1 MPFNMSDFLNA
12 ESKKEIIS
20 DIPTK
25 KISLDM
31 LDCSDN
37 NFYSANEEEID
48 TLAKTIEL
56 VGLQQD
62 LVVREKENGRF
73 EILVGHNR
81 YRALKKLVNSGL
93 QQFEKVKCKIQ
104 PDDQTINELVLIF
117 TNSTQ
122 RERSDAEKMKEV
134 KRVKELLTEYKKT
147 HKLEGRQSEIIAQI
161 LGTSKSAV
169 GRLENIDRNLIDPL
183 KKEFEKGKINTST
196 ANKLASKEKE
206 QQQDAYEEY
215 KETGK
220 ITEKEVKEAVEL
232 ESIPAPAPEPD
243 KDNLLIDGKI
253 NPHKEFNGIHIKDIE
268 TLLICC
274 NQLDE
279 KFWREW
285 VQISNDS
292 RLELLEAYSGI
303 TGTSGKLNYMFSD
316 ISLNIE
322 NNENKD
328 ITAAI
333 PLVDVREIINKLIA
347 AGQVTVHNAAAPKE
361 QYNDGQILFALKQ
374 ILENRELLTEQEQ
387 CTLMQIGRNVQ
398 RRTEE

>member
-1 MPFNMSDFLNA
+1 MAFNINEFLNT

-37 NFYSANEEEID
+37 NFYSANEEEINK
-48 TLAKTIEL
+48 LAKTIEL

-104 PDDQTINELVLIF
+104 PYDQTINELVLIF

-122 RERSDAEKMKEV
+122 RVRTDAEKMKEV

-206 QQQDAYEEY
+206 QQQDAYEAY
-215 KETGK
+215 RETGK
-220 ITEKEVKEAVEL
+220 ITEKEVKGAVEL
-232 ESIPAPAPEPD
+232 ENIPAPEPD
-243 KDNLLIDGKI
+243 KENLIIGGRI
-253 NPHKEFNGIHIKDIE
+253 NPHKEFNGIHIKDVE

-285 VQISNDS
+285 VQISNDN

-303 TGTSGKLNYMFSD
+303 TGTSGKFNYMFSD

-322 NNENKD
+322 NDENKD

-333 PLVDVREIINKLIA
+333 PLVDIREIINKLIA
-347 AGQVTVHNAAAPKE
+347 AGQVTVQIAAPRQE

-374 ILENRELLTEQEQ
+374 ILEKRELLTDQEK
-387 CTLMQIGRNVQ
+387 CALINIMRNVVH
-398 RRTEE
+398 RTEE

>member
-1 MPFNMSDFLNA
+1 MAFNMSDFLNA
-12 ESKKEIIS
+12 ESKKEMIS

-25 KISLDM
+25 KISLDL

-37 NFYSANEEEID
+37 NFYSANEEEIE

-81 YRALKKLVNSGL
+81 YRALNKLVNSGL

-122 RERSDAEKMKEV
+122 RERTDAEKMKEI

-183 KKEFEKGKINTST
+183 KQEFEKGKINTST

-206 QQQDAYEEY
+206 QQRNAYEEY
-215 KETGK
+215 KGTGK

-232 ESIPAPAPEPD
+232 ENIPAPELD
-243 KDNLLIDGKI
+243 KESLIIDGRI
-253 NPHKEFNGIHIKDIE
+253 NPHKEFDGIHIKDVE

-285 VQISNDS
+285 VRISNDS

-316 ISLNIE
+316 IVLNIE
-322 NNENKD
+322 NDENKD

-347 AGQVTVHNAAAPKE
+347 AGQVTVHNAAAPEE

-374 ILENRELLTEQEQ
+374 ILENRELLTEHEQ
-387 CTLMQIGRNVQ
+387 CALMQIGRNVQ
-398 RRTEE
+398 HRTEE